1 MKQLTLL
8 FLLPLFFLLGFFYDA
23 TAQVHPD
30 DYEALVALYNATDGD
45 NWTNNTGWDINQDP
59 NNNTVNSSWY
69 GITISGNRVRRISL
83 SSNNLKNNVPNEIGQ
98 LAFLQNLYLHYN
110 QLTNVSQE
118 IRLLNNL
125 RQLTLQ
131 NNNLSSIPTEIGQLS
146 SLQVLNLSNNSLT
159 ELPVGIG
166 DFSSLVTFV
175 VSNNSL
181 TSIPTEIGQISS
193 LRILGLTGN
202 QISDLP
208 QELADIPNLWS
219 LWVDSNSLQFES
231 LERVKDPL
239 TAPITGSWSS
249 TFYSF
254 QKKYATQDV
263 QGIVGQSIQL
273 DGTVTGTVNTYKWF
287 KRDGT
292 TSVEIP
298 NSNTAILTINNT
310 TAADEGTYYCE
321 VTNSIVTGLTLTSE
335 DIEVTLLASCE
346 VYDLQWITSPDITY
360 NSTTYELSNSNQGYA
375 KAYSQVSIEEEQ
387 EGSVVWEATYVAYQD
402 PNGIGFPV
410 PVIWSVGLSQLPSLT
425 PNSDPEYGFSYTTL
439 GGRLE
444 IIENGTRTL
453 LREGP
458 NSLTQGDLLKINR
471 IEGKVRYIINS
482 QVVHEVVTT
491 NENELFVDAKL
502 YRSRV
507 APYLD
512 LCPLENLCEEYE
524 LFALAVPPRAVLGSE
539 VELKGI
545 LGINR
550 DLTNYT
556 VEWFVDG
563 QLINNSNIDYE
574 FSSDLLTLTV
584 LDFQETATYTLKVA
598 SPEGCETLLTKTITL
613 RNDGCV
619 STTPIPVLGLD
630 LSKNYSFL
638 ELNNNLSAS
647 YYSTNEEGLLNFK
660 YTERYK
666 EGNLN
671 IHIYNWE
678 RCEIGEVEVTKKI
691 GSNWYSLDLNEVCNE
706 SEYYVMEVF
715 NENNKRSILN
725 FKYGF
730 DAMRATLAGDSWYC
744 PDETLI
750 YKVAIEN
757 GHADYVV
764 ELWGKLD
771 GTTEWVL
778 LDVQSTAN
786 NALQGSFDNTIV
798 NFPIDF
804 TGMNGNATL
813 KAVVIDDWGNEV
825 ETNEGNIVQRQ
836 SCPSNERVESPVASG
851 KGYKINVRF
860 SIRNLLP
867 KVQNLFKTR

>member
-1 MKQLTLL
+1 MISEFDTTFMKQLTLL
-8 FLLPLFFLLGFFYDA
+8 FLVPLFFLLGFF
-23 TAQVHPD
+23 TTVIAQVHPD
-30 DYEALVALYNATDGD
+30 DYIALVALYNSTDGD
-45 NWTNNTGWDINQDP
+45 NWNNNTGWDITQNP
-59 NNNTVNSSWY
+59 ATNTVSNSWY
-69 GITISGNRVRRISL
+69 GVNVSINRVKSL
-83 SSNNLKNNVPNEIGQ
+83 QLHYNNLKHSIP
-98 LAFLQNLYLHYN
+98 
-110 QLTNVSQE
+110 SE
-118 IRLLNNL
+118 IRH
-125 RQLTLQ
+125 LTYLKSLYIQ
-131 NNNLSSIPTEIGQLS
+131 NNKLENIPSEIGQLS
-146 SLQVLNLSNNSLT
+146 NLQVLNISNNKLSSIPAGTGNLQSVLTLVVGNNMLT
-159 ELPVGIG
+159 E
-166 DFSSLVTFV
+166 
-175 VSNNSL
+175 
-181 TSIPTEIGQISS
+181 IPSEIGQLSTLRVLSFEGNDLLDLPLELDLLTGLFSLWVGNNRLQFEPLERIRNSPLSSS
-193 LRILGLTGN
+193 LRSSYIFQAKYPT
-202 QISDLP
+202 
-208 QELADIPNLWS
+208 EDI
-219 LWVDSNSLQFES
+219 
-231 LERVKDPL
+231 
-239 TAPITGSWSS
+239 
-249 TFYSF
+249 
-254 QKKYATQDV
+254 
-263 QGIVGQSIQL
+263 QGILGQSIQL
-273 DGTVTGTVNTYKWF
+273 DGTVTGTANTYKWF
-287 KRDGT
+287 KDG
-292 TSVEIP
+292 VEIP

-310 TAADEGTYYCE
+310 TVADEGTYYCQ

-346 VYDLQWITSPDITY
+346 VYDLQWITSPNITY

-387 EGSVVWEATYVAYQD
+387 EGTVVWEATYVAYQD

-444 IIENGTRTL
+444 IIENGTRIL

-619 STTPIPVLGLD
+619 STTPIPVIGLD

-647 YYSTNEEGLLNFK
+647 YYSTNEVGLLNFK

-715 NENNKRSILN
+715 DENNKRTVLN

-730 DAMRATLAGDSWYC
+730 DAMQATLAGDSWYC

-750 YKVAIEN
+750 YRVTIEN

-786 NALQGSFDNTIV
+786 NALQGSFDNTVV

-804 TGMNGNATL
+804 TGMNGNAAL

-836 SCPSNERVESPVASG
+836 SCPSTERVESPVASG